1 MFTKERIKEFEDFLK
16 KCITFRFQ
24 KFLPEK
30 SIILL
35 REKEYINES
44 ELKDEKDI
52 RKIHS
57 DLIRKMM
64 GDIINITCEL
74 EMNISDTEIKKIV
87 YGEDLEQGLIEL
99 YSKKI
104 AEEYNIIFDVNPL
117 LKDNLEMAIKLQKIL
132 EEKLDD
138 MTFNSNAIEILESA
152 GLQELIEKNDELA
165 IEKYIE
171 TKAEAQSLK
180 AGSKEEENHIKE
192 EFKKTGSLK
201 LLEIKGKK
209 AIQYIDEFGENHLVQ
224 IPDDFAL
231 SEEYKKAFLNT
242 KENENIDAKEFFNE
256 IKFRFGE
263 IALDDELD
271 EKTINADKVDQL
283 EFVKTNEALKDQREN
298 GNVVF
303 NSDADTFVLTSTN
316 EVVETERKDGHIEA
330 QINDNKNDNTSLLSG
345 DDINPTEGKSDIS
358 ERDLN
363 DEDREEIY
371 DKAENKELTLQE
383 LRDLKR
389 ALVEEAKQ
397 HDDTELA
404 DNIVKDV
411 TEEDL
416 KELNNT
422 LREENGPKLS
432 VYSNKNKYPY
442 AAYASSHILFFILS
456 MIISL
461 ALLVGAISLTLYK

>member
-209 AIQYIDEFGENHLVQ
+209 TIQYIDEFGENHLVQ

-263 IALDDELD
+263 IALDDKLD

-283 EFVKTNEALKDQREN
+283 EFVKTNEALKEQREN

-432 VYSNKNKYPY
+432 MYSNKNKYPY

>member
-209 AIQYIDEFGENHLVQ
+209 TIQYIDEFGENHLVQ

-411 TEEDL
+411 AEEDL

-432 VYSNKNKYPY
+432 MYSNNNKYPY

>member
-44 ELKDEKDI
+44 ELKEEKDI

-74 EMNISDTEIKKIV
+74 EMNISNTEIKKIV

-209 AIQYIDEFGENHLVQ
+209 TIQYIDEFGENHLVQ

-432 VYSNKNKYPY
+432 MYSNKNKYPY